1 MKKTLAILGAFLALA
16 ACSKKDMEPAVLPE
30 EQDIVVNITISRT
43 DVFEEDP
50 GTRATVK
57 STWDDGDV
65 VFVFFSRIAPPK
77 YLEMKYQAG
86 TWKATPKN
94 GLTASDLSGATDK
107 RMAGVFMPYGSDA
120 NVVASNGNFAF
131 DLYYNGTFYRD
142 TCVPYEYDDGE
153 LRGELRLSKP
163 YIDIYVHFDV
173 TGFTEGHSY
182 ALYQDH
188 VSSLFFGDIGP
199 DASSLSCSFD
209 IGIAGHID
217 KKRGILSF
225 SGIQE
230 LELAYGEPKALDY
243 QFSIIDETAS
253 VIYTRD
259 AGIRT
264 IDQSTAVGLGD
275 LQDASTWTATD
286 FVYMGID
293 DANHHKL
300 CWAKKNLGATAEK
313 GEGSYGRFFA
323 FGETTGYSL
332 SGTFPVYACDHN
344 FNTIPPYEL
353 DDDDLLKPEY
363 DAAHATLKGLW
374 RMPTRKD
381 FEALSEN
388 ATFSS
393 SEEDTAESGS
403 TVTSKVPGYGDKSIF
418 LPTSGF
424 FDGNDHFVAG
434 SGVFLRSGEKSPESN
449 CAYYLFVNIFSGYRT
464 VHEIE
469 MEYGIPIRPVF
480 SVPSLDVGSQV
491 SLYE

>member
-107 RMAGVFMPYGSDA
+107 RMAAIFMPYGSDA
-120 NVVASNGNFAF
+120 NVVSEDGNFAF
-131 DLYYNGTFYRD
+131 DVYYNGISYLVID
-142 TCVPYEYDDGE
+142 VPYEYDGE
-153 LRGELRLSKP
+153 LRGKLRLS
-163 YIDIYVHFDV
+163 DLFGLTYVHFDV

-188 VSSLFFGDIGP
+188 VLSKRFCYFNP
-199 DASSLSCSFD
+199 DARGGCND
-209 IGIAGHID
+209 HGRGIAGHID

-225 SGIQE
+225 SGE
-230 LELAYGEPKALDY
+230 LKQNVSGQALDY
-243 QFSIIDETAS
+243 QISIIDETAS

-286 FVYMGID
+286 FVYMGIN

-313 GEGSYGRFFA
+313 GEGSYGLFFA

-480 SVPSLDVGSQV
+480 SVPSLNVGSQV